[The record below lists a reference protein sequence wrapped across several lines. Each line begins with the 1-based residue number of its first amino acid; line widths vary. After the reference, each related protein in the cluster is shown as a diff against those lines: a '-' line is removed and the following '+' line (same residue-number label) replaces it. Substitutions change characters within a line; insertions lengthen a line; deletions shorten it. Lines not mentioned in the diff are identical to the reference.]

1 MTNSKSITVAAAL
14 EPKMSRRQML
24 TGAAAAT
31 ASVAVVATPA
41 PAKSAA
47 ASTTTAENPELLQAH
62 AELLAARAEH
72 EQAKTAL
79 EWLIDEWRHLWP
91 LAPEDL
97 LGCANAHSRRGAK
110 DIGERDIAGRY
121 LLRDTTVLTKRL
133 TSKQRA
139 QGEKTCFDVLTAA
152 GVEDNLSY
160 WQQITPTGRTE
171 KSLARNRATKEEMI
185 RKYRELLPV
194 AQAYEAETARL
205 REASGVQLAKQR
217 VAIAEAETIIAAS
230 KVCRAPAFTHEGLS
244 LQAAALSS
252 SAIFSVE
259 HTGILGDLARFI
271 QAVEKMGGRA

>member
-1 MTNSKSITVAAAL
+1 MTSNKVITIAAAL
-14 EPKMSRRQML
+14 EPTMSRRRLL
-24 TGAAAAT
+24 TGIAAAS

-47 ASTTTAENPELLQAH
+47 ASTAENPELLQAH

-79 EWLIDEWRHLWP
+79 EWLVDEWRHLWP

-97 LGCANAHSRRGAK
+97 LGCANAHSGYGAK
-110 DIGERDIAGRY
+110 NIGERDIAGRY

-133 TSKQRA
+133 TAKQRA
-139 QGEKTCFDVLTAA
+139 KGEKTCFDVLTAA

-160 WQQITPTGRTE
+160 WQETKPTGRTE
-171 KSLARNRATKEEMI
+171 RSRARNRATKEEMI

-205 REASGVQLAKQR
+205 REASGVELAKRR
-217 VAIAEAETIIAAS
+217 VTLAEAETIIAAS

-252 SAIFSVE
+252 SPIFSVD

-271 QAVEKMGGRA
+271 QAVQKMGGRA